1 MSWIFTIVFS
11 GLLFTSNQGLTVAD
25 NKPAAPDVPTTTVV
39 KFDETDRFEQTYPL
53 AANGRVS
60 VSNVNGSITAEGWD
74 RNEVKLV
81 AIKTADTK
89 DRLGDV
95 EVRIDSRADSFSV
108 ETKYSNW
115 KSGGNQWREN
125 GKLTVDY
132 QLMIPRG
139 AVLDEIE
146 TVNGSVTITNF
157 DNLTKASAVNGTV
170 KASNLRGNANL
181 STVNGEVVVDFSS
194 LDQGSKISLGTVN
207 GKVNLT
213 LPSDANATLKVDSLN
228 GNISNDFGLPVRKGK
243 YVGRDLYGR
252 LGTGDVRIKIDS
264 VNGDLKILKQNDGKN
279 ASPVTNLL
287 PQKDKDDEDWDSDS
301 DLSDPGAAISR
312 VDRERMKQ
320 EISRANSDAKKAMV
334 DAQQA
339 IELAQPEI
347 AKATAEG
354 LRQAAEV
361 MKSEVVQKAMK
372 ESLLQQKAILVRMA
386 DISFFPSMPRVE
398 RKSGSFAVKGVPK
411 VSVETR
417 GCAIK
422 VTGWDRSEVKY
433 SVTQLT
439 AGPAPEPVNV
449 TETHSDTDVTL
460 KVKADDSLQRTRIE
474 IFVPKKSDLVINT
487 DAEIRVDGVSGKI
500 DLTGEDG
507 AINVRDSDGDLSV
520 TNGDGRIR
528 VIGFKGAVQTTTAD
542 GSTMLEGDFEKVTA
556 KADTGEIILTLPE
569 TASATI
575 RSRSSET
582 SIEGLPVGVTKEKDE
597 NREYRLGS
605 GGRLFD
611 LSTDGRVVLRSSN
624 SLQELL

>member
-11 GLLFTSNQGLTVAD
+11 GLLFTSNQGLTTTE
-25 NKPAAPDVPTTTVV
+25 NKPVVSDVPTTTVV

-53 AANGRVS
+53 AANGKVS

-89 DRLGDV
+89 EHLADV
-95 EVRIDSRADSFSV
+95 EVKIDARADSFSV
-108 ETKYSNW
+108 ETDYGNW
-115 KSGGNQWREN
+115 KNGANRWREH

-157 DNLTKASAVNGTV
+157 NNATKASAVNGTV
-170 KASNLRGNANL
+170 KASNLSGNANL

-252 LGTGDVRIKIDS
+252 LGTGDVRIKMDS
-264 VNGDLKILKQNDGKN
+264 VNGDVKILKQNDGKN

-301 DLSDPGAAISR
+301 GPFLSGGAISR
-312 VDRERMKQ
+312 ADRENIRK
-320 EISRANSDAKKAMV
+320 EIVRANVDAKKAMA

-354 LRQAAEV
+354 LKQAAEV

-372 ESLLQQKAILVRMA
+372 DSLRQQKAVLARMS
-386 DISFFPSMPRVE
+386 DIAFFPSMPRVE
-398 RKSGSFAVKGVPK
+398 RKSDSFAVKGVPK

-422 VTGWDRSEVKY
+422 VTGWDQSEVKY

-439 AGPAPEPVNV
+439 AGPASEPVNI
-449 TETHSDTDVTL
+449 TETHSDSGVTL
-460 KVKADDSLQRTRIE
+460 NVKADDNLQRTRIE
-474 IFVPKKSDLVINT
+474 IFVPKKSNLVINT
-487 DAEIRVDGVSGKI
+487 DSEIRVDGISGTI

-507 AINVRDSDGDLSV
+507 AINVRDSDGKLSV
-520 TNGDGRIR
+520 ANSEGRIR
-528 VIGFKGAVQTTTAD
+528 VIGFKGEVQTKTGD
-542 GSTMLEGDFEKVTA
+542 GATMLEGDFDKVTA
-556 KADTGEIILTLPE
+556 KADSGEIILTLPE
-569 TASATI
+569 TASAI
-575 RSRSSET
+575 IKSRSSDT
-582 SIEGLPVGVTKEKDE
+582 RIEGLPLGVTKQKDE
-597 NREYRLGS
+597 NREYRLG
-605 GGRLFD
+605 GGGHLFD
-611 LSTDGRVVLRSSN
+611 LSTDGQVVLRSSN

>member
-11 GLLFTSNQGLTVAD
+11 GLLFTSNQGLTATE

-53 AANGRVS
+53 SANGKVS

-89 DRLGDV
+89 EHLADV
-95 EVRIDSRADSFSV
+95 EVKIDSRADSFSV
-108 ETKYSNW
+108 ETDYGSW
-115 KSGGNQWREN
+115 KTGGNRWKDH

-157 DNLTKASAVNGTV
+157 NNATKASAVNGTV
-170 KASNLRGNANL
+170 KASNIRGNANL
-181 STVNGEVVVDFSS
+181 STVNGEVVVDFSN

-252 LGTGDVRIKIDS
+252 LGTGDVRIKMDS
-264 VNGDLKILKQNDGKN
+264 VNGDVKILRQNDGKN

-301 DLSDPGAAISR
+301 EPGVAIAR
-312 VDRERMKQ
+312 VDRERMRQ
-320 EISRANSDAKKAMV
+320 EIARANADAKKAMA

-339 IELAQPEI
+339 IEIAQPEI

-354 LRQAAEV
+354 LKQAAEV
-361 MKSEVVQKAMK
+361 MKSEVVQKAVK
-372 ESLLQQKAILVRMA
+372 DSLRQQKAVLARMS
-386 DISFFPSMPRVE
+386 DISFFPTMPRVE
-398 RKSGSFAVKGVPK
+398 RKSDSFAVKGVPK

-422 VTGWDRSEVKY
+422 VTGWDQSEVKY

-439 AGPAPEPVNV
+439 AGPAPEPVNI
-449 TETHSDTDVTL
+449 TETHSDTAVTL
-460 KVKADDSLQRTRIE
+460 NVKADDNLQRTRIE
-474 IFVPKKSDLVINT
+474 IFVPKKSNLVINT
-487 DAEIRVDGVSGKI
+487 DSEIRVDGISGNI

-507 AINVRDSDGDLSV
+507 AINVRDSDGKLSV
-520 TNGDGRIR
+520 ANGDGRIR
-528 VIGFKGAVQTTTAD
+528 VIGFKGEVQTTTGD
-542 GSTMLEGDFEKVTA
+542 GATMLEGDFDKVTA
-556 KADTGEIILTLPE
+556 KADSGEIILTLPE

-575 RSRSSET
+575 KSRSSDT
-582 SIEGLPVGVTKEKDE
+582 RIEGLPLGVTKQKDE

-605 GGRLFD
+605 GGHIID
-611 LSTDGRVVLRSSN
+611 LSTDGQVVLRSSN

>member
-11 GLLFTSNQGLTVAD
+11 GLLFTTNQGLTATE

-53 AANGRVS
+53 SANGKVS

-74 RNEVKLV
+74 RNEVKLI

-89 DRLGDV
+89 EHLADV
-95 EVRIDSRADSFSV
+95 EVKIDSRADSFSV
-108 ETKYSNW
+108 ETDYGSW
-115 KSGGNQWREN
+115 KTGGNRWN
-125 GKLTVDY
+125 DHGKLTVDY

-157 DNLTKASAVNGTV
+157 NNLTKASAVNGTV
-170 KASNLRGNANL
+170 KATNLRGNANL
-181 STVNGEVVVDFSS
+181 STVNGEVVADFGN

-252 LGTGDVRIKIDS
+252 LGTGDVRIKMDS
-264 VNGDLKILKQNDGKN
+264 VNGDVKILKQNDGKN

-287 PQKDKDDEDWDSDS
+287 PHKDKDDEDWDSDS
-301 DLSDPGAAISR
+301 EPGVAIAR
-312 VDRERMKQ
+312 VDREKIRQ
-320 EISRANSDAKKAMV
+320 EIARANIDAKKAMA

-339 IELAQPEI
+339 IEIAQPEI
-347 AKATAEG
+347 AKAAAEG
-354 LRQAAEV
+354 MKQAAEV

-372 ESLLQQKAILVRMA
+372 DSLRQQKAVLARMS
-386 DISFFPSMPRVE
+386 DISFFPTMPRVE
-398 RKSGSFAVKGVPK
+398 RKSNSFAVKGVPK

-422 VTGWDRSEVKY
+422 VTGWDQSEVKY

-439 AGPAPEPVNV
+439 AGPAPEPVNI
-449 TETHSDTDVTL
+449 TETHSDTAVTL
-460 KVKADDSLQRTRIE
+460 NVKADDNLQRTRIE
-474 IFVPKKSDLVINT
+474 IFVPKKSNLVINT
-487 DAEIRVDGVSGKI
+487 DSEIRVDGISGNI

-507 AINVRDSDGDLSV
+507 AINVRDSDGKLSV
-520 TNGDGRIR
+520 ANGDGRIR
-528 VIGFKGAVQTTTAD
+528 VIGFKGEVQTTTGD
-542 GSTMLEGDFEKVTA
+542 GATMLEGDFDKVTA
-556 KADTGEIILTLPE
+556 KADSGEIILTLPE

-575 RSRSSET
+575 KSRSSDT
-582 SIEGLPVGVTKEKDE
+582 RIEGLPLGVTKQKDE

-605 GGRLFD
+605 GGHIFD
-611 LSTDGRVVLRSSN
+611 LSTDGQVVLRSSN

>member
-11 GLLFTSNQGLTVAD
+11 GLLFTSNQGLTTTE
-25 NKPAAPDVPTTTVV
+25 NKPVVPDVPTTTVV

-53 AANGRVS
+53 AANGKVS

-89 DRLGDV
+89 EHLSDV
-95 EVRIDSRADSFSV
+95 EVKIDSRADSFSV
-108 ETKYSNW
+108 ETDYGSW
-115 KSGGNQWREN
+115 KTGGNRWKDH

-157 DNLTKASAVNGTV
+157 NNLTKASAVNGTV
-170 KASNLRGNANL
+170 RASNLRGNANL

-194 LDQGSKISLGTVN
+194 LEQGSKISLGTVN

-252 LGTGDVRIKIDS
+252 LGTGDVRIKMDS
-264 VNGDLKILKQNDGKN
+264 VNGDVKILKQNDGKN
-279 ASPVTNLL
+279 ATPVTNLL
-287 PQKDKDDEDWDSDS
+287 PQKDKDEEDWDSDS
-301 DLSDPGAAISR
+301 DLTDPGAAIAR
-312 VDRERMKQ
+312 VDREKIRQ
-320 EISRANSDAKKAMV
+320 EISRANVDAKKAIA

-347 AKATAEG
+347 AKVTAEG
-354 LRQAAEV
+354 LKQAAEV

-372 ESLLQQKAILVRMA
+372 ESLRQQKVVLARMS
-386 DISFFPSMPRVE
+386 DIAFFPSMPRVE
-398 RKSGSFAVKGVPK
+398 RKSDSFAVKGVPK

-422 VTGWDRSEVKY
+422 VTGWDRAEVKY

-439 AGPAPEPVNV
+439 AGPAPEPVNI
-449 TETHSDTDVTL
+449 TESHSDTAVTL
-460 KVKADDSLQRTRIE
+460 NVKADDNLQRTRIE
-474 IFVPKKSDLVINT
+474 IFVPKKANLVINT
-487 DAEIRVDGVSGKI
+487 DSEIRVDGISGTI

-507 AINVRDSDGDLSV
+507 AINVRDSDGKLSV
-520 TNGDGRIR
+520 ANGDGRIR
-528 VIGFKGAVQTTTAD
+528 VIGFKGEVQTTTAD
-542 GSTMLEGDFEKVTA
+542 GSTMLEGDFDKVTA
-556 KADTGEIILTLPE
+556 RADSGEIILTLPE

-575 RSRSSET
+575 KSRSSDT
-582 SIEGLPVGVTKEKDE
+582 RIEGLPVGMTKQKDE

-605 GGRLFD
+605 GGHLFD
-611 LSTDGRVVLRSSN
+611 LSTDGQVVLRSLN